1 MALAFSMMV
10 ILVMWVIMVTL
21 ARFTTCS
28 RHLNTMLSCTIDY
41 PQELD
46 LWELVLDGIP
56 LQLLAGMLLLYCF
69 TASVVI

>member
-1 MALAFSMMV
+1 
-10 ILVMWVIMVTL
+10 
-21 ARFTTCS
+21 
-28 RHLNTMLSCTIDY
+28 MLSCTIDY
-41 PQELD
+41 PQELG